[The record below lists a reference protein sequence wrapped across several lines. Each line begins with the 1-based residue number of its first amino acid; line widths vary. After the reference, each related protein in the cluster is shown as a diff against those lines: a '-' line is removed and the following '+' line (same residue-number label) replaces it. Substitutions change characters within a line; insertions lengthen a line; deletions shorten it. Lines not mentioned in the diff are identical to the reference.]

1 MTAPRFQGDPPTHFL
16 SPLLEDAG
24 VPHLFTTRSFPGV
37 TAFRDPF
44 PPLGPEAQPLLAK
57 HGLGA
62 EPAAFLKQVHGAQV
76 LRATVGG
83 CAGKADVLMT
93 DRPGLPIAVF
103 SADCVPLLI
112 YDPDGRRL
120 AVVHA
125 GWRGTAQSAAR
136 AAVLA
141 LVEAGGRPEGFL
153 AAVGPSIGPC
163 CYEVDKPVIARF
175 DAAFPGRW
183 GAWVRSVGAG
193 KWMLDLW
200 AANED
205 QLRSA
210 GIRSDKVDNPRLCT
224 GCRTDLFY
232 SYRRGHNGRL
242 ISIAALPLVSAFS
255 TTREEGDV
263 AC

>member
-1 MTAPRFQGDPPTHFL
+1 
-16 SPLLEDAG
+16 
-24 VPHLFTTRSFPGV
+24 
-37 TAFRDPF
+37 
-44 PPLGPEAQPLLAK
+44 
-57 HGLGA
+57 
-62 EPAAFLKQVHGAQV
+62 
-76 LRATVGG
+76 
-83 CAGKADVLMT
+83 
-93 DRPGLPIAVF
+93 
-103 SADCVPLLI
+103 
-112 YDPDGRRL
+112 
-120 AVVHA
+120 
-125 GWRGTAQSAAR
+125 
-136 AAVLA
+136 
-141 LVEAGGRPEGFL
+141 
-153 AAVGPSIGPC
+153 
-163 CYEVDKPVIARF
+163 VDKPVIARL